1 MDFLDHIDMEAKQ
14 KHYSLAKCTL
24 NQSMHTNKRLTC
36 NHNLKEKL
44 NACTKIGNNYGRIF
58 KYKYL

>member
-1 MDFLDHIDMEAKQ
+1 MDFLDHNDMEAKQ

-36 NHNLKEKL
+36 NHNLKK
-44 NACTKIGNNYGRIF
+44 N
-58 KYKYL
+58 